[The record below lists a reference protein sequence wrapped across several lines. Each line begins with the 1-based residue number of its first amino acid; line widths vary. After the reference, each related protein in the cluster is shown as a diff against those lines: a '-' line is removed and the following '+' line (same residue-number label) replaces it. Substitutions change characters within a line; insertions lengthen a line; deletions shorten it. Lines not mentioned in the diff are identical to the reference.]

1 MVEMMI
7 FSVRQ
12 AEVQAIY
19 RTSKDFAARMTEEK
33 WEFHCFAD
41 GEEMGEFVKTNPLL
55 DMICMDV
62 SAVNSLSAVQE
73 LRKKNKHA
81 YITLIASPKTSPA
94 LYMRP
99 SIQAASLMLRPLEQE
114 QVQEVME
121 EAFREFAQRFQ
132 KSDETEQF
140 VIDNR
145 EGKWLVDYEQIN
157 YFEAREKKI
166 FLNTDTR
173 EIAFYDTM
181 ENLEQSLPDYFIRC
195 HRGFMINGKKIEKLL
210 LGQNLV
216 VLKKGWEI
224 PVSRSYK
231 QTLKEYIA

>member
-1 MVEMMI
+1 MIEMMI

-12 AEVQAIY
+12 SEVQAVY
-19 RTSKDFAARMTEEK
+19 RASREFAARTTEEK
-33 WEFHCFAD
+33 WEFHCFA
-41 GEEMGEFVKTNPLL
+41 EERKLEEFVKTNPLL

-62 SAVNSLSAVQE
+62 SSVNGISNVQE

-99 SIQAASLMLRPLEQE
+99 NIQASSLMLRPLEEDQIN
-114 QVQEVME
+114 EVLK
-121 EAFREFAQRFQ
+121 EAFGEFSERFSE
-132 KSDETEQF
+132 SDETEQF

-145 EGKWLVDYEQIN
+145 EGRWLIDYEQIN

-181 ENLEQSLPDYFIRC
+181 ENLEQSLPDYFLRC
-195 HRGFMINGKKIEKLL
+195 HRSFVINGKKIEKLL
-210 LGQNLV
+210 LGQNLA

-224 PVSRSYK
+224 PISRSYK
-231 QTLKEYIA
+231 QALKEYML

>member
-7 FSVRQ
+7 FSVKQ
-12 AEVQAIY
+12 SEVQAVY
-19 RTSKDFAARMTEEK
+19 HTSKDFAARMTEEN
-33 WEFHCFAD
+33 WDFHCFA
-41 GEEMGEFVKTNPLL
+41 GKEEMEEFVKTNPLL
-55 DMICMDV
+55 DMICMDIT
-62 SAVNSLSAVQE
+62 AVDSLSTIQE

-81 YITLIASPKTSPA
+81 YIMLIASPRTSPA

-99 SIQAASLMLRPLEQE
+99 SIQAASLMLRPLMKE
-114 QVQEVME
+114 QVHEVLE
-121 EAFREFAQRFQ
+121 EAFLKFSERFQ
-132 KSDETEQF
+132 KPDDAEQF

-145 EGKWLVDYEQIN
+145 EGKWLIDYEQIN

-166 FLNTDTR
+166 FLNTDNR

-181 ENLEQSLPDYFIRC
+181 ENLEQSLPEYFLRC
-195 HRGFMINGKKIEKLL
+195 HRSFMINGKKIEKLL
-210 LGQNLV
+210 LGQNLA

-231 QTLKEYIA
+231 SILKEYIK